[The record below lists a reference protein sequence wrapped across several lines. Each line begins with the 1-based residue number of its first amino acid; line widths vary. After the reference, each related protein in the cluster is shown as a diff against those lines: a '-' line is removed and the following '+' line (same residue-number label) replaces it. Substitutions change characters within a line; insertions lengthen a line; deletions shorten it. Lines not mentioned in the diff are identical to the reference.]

1 MFKNLPNE
9 YKTNILSVE
18 HLIYSIMYTEDCDA
32 YGILNEILLEETLRD
47 MKVYCDILFNDQ
59 PYDEDA
65 GISLSDSVTNILNMI
80 DDEMISSTVVL
91 IKFLEES
98 EPARKVFERNGADI
112 NNVLYSLRMSL
123 INSKAVKDDIPF
135 KHKKKSVNK
144 AKKTSQTTFKKT
156 NQQDNSNNSVETHL
170 SNLNKL
176 SEEGKIDEAFG
187 NDKIYYEIFNAFSK
201 RTKNNVL
208 ITGPEG
214 CGKTATVKNIANM
227 LTSGNV
233 LEPFK
238 NKVLVQMD
246 FTKLA
251 SDVPFKGGFD
261 LKLDT
266 IISDAKKSGNYIFF
280 IDDVNTILNDKARF
294 SDVDTATLL
303 IKILSER
310 SIQFIAT
317 CSDKGYKSNIED
329 NPSLSR
335 MFQRIQMEPPSIS
348 ESVNILN
355 KIKSNYELYHNVK
368 YSESTIVDAVKLSDR
383 YITTRNLPDSAID
396 IIDEAGAMVS
406 INKKKPENIQVLE
419 FELNVIMVEKESL
432 DKNDKDYYQKFD
444 ELTKNEISVKSKL
457 KKAQKDTLLNST
469 PVEVTTDN
477 IREIISNKIKMPL
490 SSVTSSDKNSL
501 RHLDK
506 ALKSVVVGQDDA
518 VDAVTK
524 VIKRQRIGLSNP
536 NKPAVFLCVGATG
549 SGKTH
554 LSKSIAKELFGDV
567 NKLVRFDMS
576 EYSDK
581 TSVNKLIG
589 SSSGY
594 IGYENGGLLTEA
606 VKKYKHC
613 VLLFDEIE
621 KASTEVHNL
630 FLQLFDEGNLTD
642 NKGVRVDFK
651 NTIIMMTSNVGAKRI
666 GEFGRGVGFTRN
678 AEENSNT
685 ILDKELKKTFRPEF
699 LNRID
704 SVVCFNILSDENLKD
719 IIKLEITKVMK
730 QIEGIGYSI
739 DDSFLSDEFVNKIFS
754 NVSDKKQF
762 GARPIIREL
771 QNNLTDKITDYILNN
786 DIPDGFIFNVKHL
799 EI

>member
-1 MFKNLPNE
+1 MLKNLPNE

-18 HLIYSIMYTEDCDA
+18 HLIFSIMYTEDCDA

-91 IKFLEES
+91 IKILEES
-98 EPARKVFERNGADI
+98 ESARKVFERNGADL

-123 INSKAVKDDIPF
+123 SDSKTANDEVPF
-135 KHKKKSVNK
+135 KHKKKPVNK
-144 AKKTSQTTFKKT
+144 VKKTSQTTFQKT
-156 NQQDNSNNSVETHL
+156 TQQDNSNNSVETHL

-176 SEEGKIDEAFG
+176 SEEGKIDEVFG
-187 NDKIYYEIFNAFSK
+187 NDKIYYEIFNVFSK

-261 LKLDT
+261 LKLDA
-266 IISDAKKSGNYIFF
+266 IISDAKKSGDYIFF
-280 IDDVNTILNDKARF
+280 IDDINTILNDKARF
-294 SDVDTATLL
+294 SDVDTSTLL

-317 CSDKGYKSNIED
+317 CSDKGYKSSIED

-335 MFQRIQMEPPSIS
+335 MFQRIQMESPSIS
-348 ESVNILN
+348 ESVNLLN
-355 KIKSNYELYHNVK
+355 KIKSNYELYHRVK

-383 YITTRNLPDSAID
+383 YITTKNLPDSAID

-419 FELNVIMVEKESL
+419 FELDVIMVEKENL

-457 KKAQKDTLLNST
+457 KKAQKDSLLNSA
-469 PVEVTTDN
+469 PVEVTMDD
-477 IREIISNKIKMPL
+477 IREVISNKIKMPL

-506 ALKSVVVGQDDA
+506 RLKSVVVGQDDA
-518 VDAVTK
+518 VDAITK

-630 FLQLFDEGNLTD
+630 FLQLFDEGDLTD

-651 NTIIMMTSNVGAKRI
+651 NTIIMMTSNVGAKKI

-678 AEENSNT
+678 SEENSNT

-730 QIEGIGYSI
+730 QIDGIGYSV
-739 DDSFLSDEFVNKIFS
+739 DDSFLSDEFVNKIFN

-771 QNNLTDKITDYILNN
+771 QNNFTDKITDYILSH
-786 DIPDGFIFNVKHL
+786 DIPDGFVFNVKHL
-799 EI
+799 ET